1 MWCGQ
6 MRKWLLNT
14 KRGLPIIWSVVLFM
28 ILLFGNVIP
37 RHTALICLTVA
48 LLFLFGGLS
57 IAAIAISARGRHHGR
72 MLVQLLL
79 NGLMF
84 VLCAFSLMSM
94 MVFSFDR

>member
-6 MRKWLLNT
+6 MRKWFLNT
-14 KRGLPIIWSVVLFM
+14 KRGLPIIWLVVLFL

-37 RHTALICLTVA
+37 RHTALIYLTVA

-57 IAAIAISARGRHHGR
+57 IVAMAISARGRHYGR

-84 VLCAFSLMSM
+84 VLCAFSLVSM
-94 MVFSFDR
+94 LIFSFDR

>member
-14 KRGLPIIWSVVLFM
+14 KRGLPIIWLVVLFL

-37 RHTALICLTVA
+37 RYAALIYLTVA

-57 IAAIAISARGRHHGR
+57 IAAIAISARGRHYGR
-72 MLVQLLL
+72 MMAQILL
-79 NGLMF
+79 NGVMF

-94 MVFSFDR
+94 MAFSFDR